1 MNMTCHAF
9 LQDKQIRKYLL
20 FLLSCALLLI
30 HMALLFSMWLT
41 RAAGDLLLTHDRAV
55 ISSLLAQGI
64 PEHTIAEAL
73 TSADTDHVQAAADL
87 LARLGISRTKDAS
100 FWPPLHHYGN
110 AALFSALSAVLL
122 LCLLILAGTLVFLH
136 KRASLY
142 EQALKIVDGYQNG
155 DYSRRLPQ
163 TEEGSLYHLF
173 ASVDR
178 LATMQQAQRENE
190 RRSAIFLRNTI
201 SDISHQL
208 KTPLAALSMYQEIM
222 ENEPDKPD
230 VIRKFTAKTGTA
242 LRRME
247 ELIQSMLKITRLDT
261 GSIVFE
267 KKLCPLTELV
277 SHALSELTTRAEQEQ
292 KEILLNGSPDD
303 TLLCDPAWTME
314 AIGNLV
320 KMHWI
325 TQAPAASSASNGTRL
340 PPLSE
345 SGSPMT
351 ETASCRKI
359 SIIFSNAS
367 TGVVNPWIHR
377 VSAWDSR
384 LPNRLWKD
392 RAAPYPYTARPM
404 SEPPSCCCLTD
415 NIMFHTTAAKILP
428 LLNRYPCLTKL

>member
-41 RAAGDLLLTHDRAV
+41 RAAGDLLLTHDKAG

-122 LCLLILAGTLVFLH
+122 LSLLILAGTLVFLH

-142 EQALKIVDGYQNG
+142 EQALKIVDDYQNG

-320 KMHWI
+320 KNALDHTSAGGIIRIEWDK
-325 TQAPAASSASNGTRL
+325 APAAVR
-340 PPLSE
+340 
-345 SGSPMT
+345 
-351 ETASCRKI
+351 I
-359 SIIFSNAS
+359 
-367 TGVVNPWIHR
+367 R
-377 VSAWDSR
+377 VSDDG
-384 LPNRLWKD
+384 NG
-392 RAAPYPYTARPM
+392 
-404 SEPPSCCCLTD
+404 
-415 NIMFHTTAAKILP
+415 ILP
-428 LLNRYPCLTKL
+428 EDIHHIFKRFYRSRKSLDTQGIGLGLPLAKSIVEGQGGTISVHSTPHVGTTFLLLFNR